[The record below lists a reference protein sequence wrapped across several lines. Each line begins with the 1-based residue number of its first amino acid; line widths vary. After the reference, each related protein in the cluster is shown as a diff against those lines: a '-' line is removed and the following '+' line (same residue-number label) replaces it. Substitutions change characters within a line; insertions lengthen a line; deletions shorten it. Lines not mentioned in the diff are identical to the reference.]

1 MKNYK
6 TIFKEAI
13 HEISIQKSRFIG
25 YSKPVQDEAEAIQF
39 IEQIKKKH
47 WDATHNVPVY
57 LIGENYSIQRYSDD
71 GEPSGTAGIPILEM
85 LKKEGVTNLCIVV
98 TRYFGGVKL
107 GTGGLVRA
115 YTESAKEVLFAS
127 QVVDKMVKVLL
138 KCKISYHLHG
148 KIQNYILNNPDIILK
163 ETQFLDAVTLQIY
176 VNPETEMH
184 EIDGLV
190 NLTSGNIEVERSGE
204 FYLTIHEG
212 VVLEDHVF

>member
-1 MKNYK
+1 MKNFK
-6 TIFKEAI
+6 TIYLEAVSETVI
-13 HEISIQKSRFIG
+13 NKSRFIA
-25 YSKPVQDEAEAIQF
+25 YSKPVLDEIDAIQF

-57 LIGENYSIQRYSDD
+57 LLGENYSTQRYSDD
-71 GEPSGTAGIPILEM
+71 GEPSGTAGVPILEM

-127 QVVDKMVKVLL
+127 KIVDKKVKQLL
-138 KCKISYHLHG
+138 KCNVDYHMHG
-148 KIQNYILNNPDIILK
+148 KIQNFILNQEDIILK
-163 ETQFLDAVTLQIY
+163 DTIFTDDVTILIY
-176 VNPETEMH
+176 VDA
-184 EIDGLV
+184 IDEERNKESLV
-190 NLTSGNIEVERSGE
+190 NLTSGNISIQNEGE

-212 VVLEDHVF
+212 NVI